1 MTQIFEPGY
10 LQSVFVPEL
19 PERRLGVA
27 DTARTS
33 PSMKD
38 FKLLVMMVM
47 TIMMIIMMVM
57 MMIRM
62 MLKCRTPIAAC
73 WAAFFNNNFIDG
85 VVQHFLYQLH
95 LCVSSS

>member
-10 LQSVFVPEL
+10 LQSVFVPQL

-38 FKLLVMMVM
+38 FKLMVMMVT
-47 TIMMIIMMVM
+47 TIMRIIMMM
-57 MMIRM
+57 MMMM

>member
-47 TIMMIIMMVM
+47 AIMRIIMMT
-57 MMIRM
+57 R
-62 MLKCRTPIAAC
+62 
-73 WAAFFNNNFIDG
+73 
-85 VVQHFLYQLH
+85 
-95 LCVSSS
+95 SSWLNCALRDDEAVYWVNIGHYEAVAVGNR

>member
-47 TIMMIIMMVM
+47 TIMMMIMMM
-57 MMIRM
+57 IRMIRM

-95 LCVSSS
+95 LCISSS

>member
-47 TIMMIIMMVM
+47 TIMRIIMMT
-57 MMIRM
+57 R
-62 MLKCRTPIAAC
+62 
-73 WAAFFNNNFIDG
+73 
-85 VVQHFLYQLH
+85 
-95 LCVSSS
+95 SSWLNCALRDDEAVYWVNIGHYEAVAVGN

>member
-47 TIMMIIMMVM
+47 TIMRIIMMM
-57 MMIRM
+57 MM

-95 LCVSSS
+95 LCISSS

>member
-1 MTQIFEPGY
+1 
-10 LQSVFVPEL
+10 
-19 PERRLGVA
+19 
-27 DTARTS
+27 
-33 PSMKD
+33 
-38 FKLLVMMVM
+38 M
-47 TIMMIIMMVM
+47 TIMRIIIMMM
-57 MMIRM
+57 MMM

>member
-47 TIMMIIMMVM
+47 TIMRIIMMM
-57 MMIRM
+57 MMMM

-85 VVQHFLYQLH
+85 VVQHLLYQLH
-95 LCVSSS
+95 LCISSS

>member
-47 TIMMIIMMVM
+47 TIMRIIMMTRSSWLNCALRDDEAVY
-57 MMIRM
+57 
-62 MLKCRTPIAAC
+62 
-73 WAAFFNNNFIDG
+73 W
-85 VVQHFLYQLH
+85 
-95 LCVSSS
+95 VSIGHYEAVAVGNC

>member
-47 TIMMIIMMVM
+47 TIMVMIMTMMMV
-57 MMIRM
+57 IRM

>member
-1 MTQIFEPGY
+1 
-10 LQSVFVPEL
+10 
-19 PERRLGVA
+19 
-27 DTARTS
+27 
-33 PSMKD
+33 
-38 FKLLVMMVM
+38 M
-47 TIMMIIMMVM
+47 TIMAIIVMM

-95 LCVSSS
+95 LCISSS